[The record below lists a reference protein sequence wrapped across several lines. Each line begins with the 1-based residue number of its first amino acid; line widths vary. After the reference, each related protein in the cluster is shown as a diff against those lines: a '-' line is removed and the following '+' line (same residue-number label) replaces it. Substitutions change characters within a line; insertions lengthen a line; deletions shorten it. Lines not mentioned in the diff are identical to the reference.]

1 MTLVNDYN
9 EILTIDNFV
18 PVEDCRAAVK
28 HIDSLIDAGFC
39 NERNIDVGREDECIH
54 LCTVG
59 AEGTSMAHS
68 MLNQF
73 YARALPEYQT
83 RFPVLRNRQLSILDC
98 KAQRTRAGGGF
109 HGWHYENFD
118 GTTADRILAYT
129 LYLNDD
135 FEGGETEF
143 LYQNMR
149 VKPVTA
155 RFSLFPCSFLHT
167 HRGNPPMSGTK
178 YILTGWIIDLDPF
191 NRVR

>member
-9 EILTIDNFV
+9 EILTIDDFV

-28 HIDSLIDAGFC
+28 QIDSLINAGFC
-39 NERNIDVGREDECIH
+39 NEVNIDSGREDECIH
-54 LCTVG
+54 LCIVG
-59 AEGTSMAHS
+59 AEGTNMAHS
-68 MLNQF
+68 MLKQF

-83 RFPVLRNRQLSILDC
+83 RFPVLRHRQLSILDC
-98 KAQRTRAGGGF
+98 KAQRTHPAGGF

-118 GTTADRILAYT
+118 GVTSDRILAYT

-149 VKPVTA
+149 VKPVEA

-178 YILTGWIIDLDPF
+178 YILTGWVIDLDPF